1 MDKEIISNITF
12 NSNQDQAYAKPPL
25 YRGELACGLFGISE
39 DFIEN
44 YLSLDEKFAKNR
56 EATFYI
62 RASGDS
68 MLPRIENGDILVV
81 DRSLP
86 VRSGSIVAIFFNG
99 TALCKQ
105 LIHESNQK
113 ILRSLNPKFKDI
125 IIGEDDELA
134 LFGVVVGLARDF
146 D

>member
-1 MDKEIISNITF
+1 MDKQVISNFTF
-12 NSNQDQAYAKPPL
+12 KTNQDHAHANPPL

-86 VRSGSIVAIFFNG
+86 VRSGSIVAVFFNG
-99 TALCKQ
+99 TALCKE
-105 LIHESNQK
+105 LIYENGQK
-113 ILRSLNPKFKDI
+113 ILRSHNPKFKDLI
-125 IIGEDDELA
+125 ISEDDELA